1 MKVKRI
7 FSAFAMLLTYMA
19 GANATDVITVSDVT
33 VPKGG
38 EVTLEIGSSFE
49 TSFIGFQLDIELAD
63 GLSLKTDGEGYVI
76 AELGSSGTDHG
87 FTGGKVGNVYSL
99 VCASMS
105 NRTLP
110 EGTVLMRVTLQA
122 DASLEKGTVIPAS
135 VTNVVFSEKQGDSQ
149 IKHNLAGVN
158 FNITIGEPSDG
169 RTILDENSTADLTAA
184 TGVDVRVKRTINAN
198 EWSTI
203 CLPFAMSEAQAK
215 AAFGDDVQIAD
226 FVDHEIEE
234 DADENIVGIEVN
246 FKDVTAIEAN
256 HPYIIK
262 VSSAISEF
270 TVDGVD
276 IDPDEDSALIE
287 NDNGKSGSRRVV
299 YSGFYGTY
307 HAQTEVPKHCLFLS
321 GNKFWYSL
329 GLTKMKAF
337 RAFFEFADKL
347 TDVENAYPVKMFI
360 NHTGDETGIEEV
372 KMLDGSDA
380 GDTEIYD
387 LSGRRVEKAGKG
399 IYIINN
405 KKVLV
410 K

>member
-1 MKVKRI
+1 MKAKRI

-87 FTGGKVGNVYSL
+87 FSGSKVGNVYSI

-110 EGTVLMRVTLQA
+110 EGAVLMRVTLQA

-135 VTNVVFSEKQGDSQ
+135 VTNVVFSEKQGDDQ
-149 IKHNLAGVN
+149 IGHPLAGVN

-169 RTILDENSTADLTAA
+169 RTILDENSTTAPTSA
-184 TGVDVRVKRTINAN
+184 TGVNVRVKRAINAN

-203 CLPFAMSEAQAK
+203 CLPF
-215 AAFGDDVQIAD
+215 GDDVQLAD
-226 FVDHEIEE
+226 FTGWETTEY
-234 DADENIVGIEVN
+234 DASDNALSIDVT
-246 FKDVTAIEAN
+246 FSSVTAIEAN
-256 HPYIIK
+256 HPYVIK
-262 VSSAISEF
+262 VSSAVTEF

-276 IDPDEDSALIE
+276 IAPEDDPAVSVGKKSKGTLGSFTGSYVPTLIDEE
-287 NDNGKSGSRRVV
+287 
-299 YSGFYGTY
+299 
-307 HAQTEVPKHCLFLS
+307 CLFLNS
-321 GNKFWYSL
+321 NKFWYST
-329 GLTKMKAF
+329 GKTNMKGYRGYF
-337 RAFFEFADKL
+337 YFQ
-347 TDVENAYPVKMFI
+347 DVLAAYAASAPVKMKF
-360 NHTGDETGIEEV
+360 TLDGTTGIEDV
-372 KMLDGSDA
+372 QSFNGSNIQDG
-380 GDTEIYD
+380 EIYD
-387 LSGRRVEKAGKG
+387 LAGRRVEKAEKG

>member
-1 MKVKRI
+1 MKAKRI

-49 TSFIGFQLDIELAD
+49 TSFNAFQLDIELAD

-87 FTGGKVGNVYSL
+87 FSVGKVGNVYSMTC
-99 VCASMS
+99 VSAS
-105 NRTLP
+105 NRNLP
-110 EGTVLMRVTLQA
+110 EGAVLMRVTLQA

-135 VTNVVFSEKQGDSQ
+135 VTNVVFSEKQGNDQ
-149 IKHNLAGVN
+149 IGHPLAGVN

-169 RTILDENSTADLTAA
+169 RTILDENSTTAPTSA
-184 TGVDVRVKRTINAN
+184 TGVNVRVKRAINAN

-215 AAFGDDVQIAD
+215 AAFGSDVQLAD
-226 FVDHEIEE
+226 FTGWETTEY
-234 DADENIVGIEVN
+234 DASDNALAIDVT
-246 FKDVTAIEAN
+246 FSSVTAIEAN
-256 HPYIIK
+256 HPYVIK
-262 VSSAISEF
+262 VSSAVTEF

-276 IDPDEDSALIE
+276 IAPEDDPAVSVGKKSKGTLGSFTGSYVPTLIDEE
-287 NDNGKSGSRRVV
+287 
-299 YSGFYGTY
+299 
-307 HAQTEVPKHCLFLS
+307 CLFLNS
-321 GNKFWYSL
+321 NKFWYST
-329 GLTKMKAF
+329 GKTNMKGYRGYF
-337 RAFFEFADKL
+337 YFQ
-347 TDVENAYPVKMFI
+347 DVLAAYAASAPVKMKF
-360 NHTGDETGIEEV
+360 TLDGTTGIEDV
-372 KMLDGSDA
+372 QSFNGSNIQDG
-380 GDTEIYD
+380 EIYD
-387 LSGRRVEKAGKG
+387 LAGRRVEKAGKG

>member
-1 MKVKRI
+1 MKAKRI

-63 GLSLKTDGEGYVI
+63 GLSLKTDGEGSVI

-87 FTGGKVGNVYSL
+87 FSGSKVGNVYSI

-110 EGTVLMRVTLQA
+110 EGAVLMRVTLQA

-135 VTNVVFSEKQGDSQ
+135 VTNVVFSEKQGDDQ
-149 IKHNLAGVN
+149 IGHPLAGVN

-169 RTILDENSTADLTAA
+169 RTILDENSTTAPTSA
-184 TGVDVRVKRTINAN
+184 TGVNVRVKRAINAN

-203 CLPFAMSEAQAK
+203 CLPFAMSEAQVK
-215 AAFGDDVQIAD
+215 AAFGSDVQLAD
-226 FVDHEIEE
+226 FTGWETTEY
-234 DADENIVGIEVN
+234 DASDNALSIDVT
-246 FKDVTAIEAN
+246 FSSVTAIEAN
-256 HPYIIK
+256 HPYVIK
-262 VSSAISEF
+262 VSSAVTEF

-276 IDPDEDSALIE
+276 IAPEDDPAVSVGKKSKGTLGSFTGSYVPTLIDEE
-287 NDNGKSGSRRVV
+287 
-299 YSGFYGTY
+299 
-307 HAQTEVPKHCLFLS
+307 CLFLNS
-321 GNKFWYSL
+321 NKFWYST
-329 GLTKMKAF
+329 GKTNMKGYRGYF
-337 RAFFEFADKL
+337 YFQ
-347 TDVENAYPVKMFI
+347 DVLAAYAASAPVKMKF
-360 NHTGDETGIEEV
+360 TLDGTTGIEDV
-372 KMLDGSDA
+372 QTFNGPNIQDG
-380 GDTEIYD
+380 EIYD
-387 LSGRRVEKAGKG
+387 LAGRRVEKAEKG

>member
-1 MKVKRI
+1 MKAKRI

-63 GLSLKTDGEGYVI
+63 GLSLKTDGEGSVI

-87 FTGGKVGNVYSL
+87 FSGSKVGNVYSI

-110 EGTVLMRVTLQA
+110 EGAVLMRVTLQA

-135 VTNVVFSEKQGDSQ
+135 VTNVVFSEKQGDDQ
-149 IKHNLAGVN
+149 IGHPLAGVN

-169 RTILDENSTADLTAA
+169 RTILDENSTTAPTSA
-184 TGVDVRVKRTINAN
+184 TGVNVRVKRAINAN

-203 CLPFAMSEAQAK
+203 CLPFAMSEAQVK
-215 AAFGDDVQIAD
+215 AAFGSDVQLAD
-226 FVDHEIEE
+226 FTGWETTEY
-234 DADENIVGIEVN
+234 DASDNALSI
-246 FKDVTAIEAN
+246 DVTFSSVTEIEAN
-256 HPYIIK
+256 HPYVIK
-262 VSSAISEF
+262 VSSAVTEF

-276 IDPDEDSALIE
+276 IAPEDDPAVSVGKKSKGTLGSFTGSYVPTLIDEE
-287 NDNGKSGSRRVV
+287 
-299 YSGFYGTY
+299 
-307 HAQTEVPKHCLFLS
+307 CLFLNS
-321 GNKFWYSL
+321 NKFWYST
-329 GLTKMKAF
+329 GKTNMKGYRGYF
-337 RAFFEFADKL
+337 YFQ
-347 TDVENAYPVKMFI
+347 DVLAAYAASAPVKMKF
-360 NHTGDETGIEEV
+360 TLDGTTGIEDV
-372 KMLDGSDA
+372 QTFNGPNIQDG
-380 GDTEIYD
+380 EIYD
-387 LSGRRVEKAGKG
+387 LAGRRVEKAEKG

>member
-1 MKVKRI
+1 MKAKRI

-19 GANATDVITVSDVT
+19 GANATDAITVSDVT

-110 EGTVLMRVTLQA
+110 EGAVLMRVTLQA

-169 RTILDENSTADLTAA
+169 RTILDENSTTAPTSA
-184 TGVDVRVKRTINAN
+184 TGVNVRVKRAINAN

-215 AAFGDDVQIAD
+215 AAFGSDVQLAD
-226 FVDHEIEE
+226 FTGWETTEY
-234 DADENIVGIEVN
+234 DASDNALAIDVT
-246 FKDVTAIEAN
+246 FSSVTAIEAN
-256 HPYIIK
+256 HPYVIK
-262 VSSAISEF
+262 VSSAVTEF

-276 IDPDEDSALIE
+276 IAPEDDPAVSVGKKSKGTLGSFTGSYVPTLIDED
-287 NDNGKSGSRRVV
+287 
-299 YSGFYGTY
+299 
-307 HAQTEVPKHCLFLS
+307 CLFLNS
-321 GNKFWYSL
+321 NKFWYST
-329 GLTKMKAF
+329 GKTNMKGYRGYF
-337 RAFFEFADKL
+337 YFQ
-347 TDVENAYPVKMFI
+347 DVLAAYAASAPVKMKF
-360 NHTGDETGIEEV
+360 TLDGTTGIEDV
-372 KMLDGSDA
+372 QSFNDSNIQDG
-380 GDTEIYD
+380 EIYD
-387 LSGRRVEKAGKG
+387 LAGRRVEKAGKG

>member
-1 MKVKRI
+1 MKAKRI

-49 TSFIGFQLDIELAD
+49 TSFNAFQLDIELAD
-63 GLSLKTDGEGYVI
+63 GLSLKTNGEGSVI

-87 FTGGKVGNVYSL
+87 FRGSQVGNVYSMT
-99 VCASMS
+99 CFSAS
-105 NRTLP
+105 NRNLP
-110 EGTVLMRVTLQA
+110 EGAVLMRVTLQA

-135 VTNVVFSEKQGDSQ
+135 VTKVVFSEKQGNDQ

-169 RTILDENSTADLTAA
+169 RTILDENSTTAPTSA
-184 TGVDVRVKRTINAN
+184 TGVNVRVKRAINAN

-215 AAFGDDVQIAD
+215 AAFGSDVQLAD
-226 FVDHEIEE
+226 FTGWETTEY
-234 DADENIVGIEVN
+234 DASDNALSIDVT
-246 FKDVTAIEAN
+246 FSSVTAIEAN
-256 HPYIIK
+256 HPYVIK
-262 VSSAISEF
+262 VSSAVTEF

-276 IDPDEDSALIE
+276 IAPEDDPAVSVGKKSKGTLGSFTGSYVPTLIDEE
-287 NDNGKSGSRRVV
+287 
-299 YSGFYGTY
+299 
-307 HAQTEVPKHCLFLS
+307 CLFLNS
-321 GNKFWYSL
+321 NKFWYST
-329 GLTKMKAF
+329 GKTNMKGYRGYF
-337 RAFFEFADKL
+337 YFQ
-347 TDVENAYPVKMFI
+347 DVLAAYAASAPVKMKF
-360 NHTGDETGIEEV
+360 TLDGTTGIEDV
-372 KMLDGSDA
+372 QSFNGSNIQDG
-380 GDTEIYD
+380 EIYD
-387 LSGRRVEKAGKG
+387 LAGRRVEKAEKG